1 MDEGDWVMYEYK
13 ATLKRVVDGDT
24 VWLRVDLG
32 FRIWSETDFRL
43 LGIDAPERVGVN
55 ANPLMAAAS
64 MSYLE
69 SLIVGKELTIQTYKP
84 DKYGR
89 WLVKIY
95 LPDGTDVNAA
105 MVGAGHAVVYP

>member
-1 MDEGDWVMYEYK
+1 MYEYK

-32 FRIWSETDFRL
+32 FRTWVEADFRM
-43 LGIDAPERVGVN
+43 LGIDAAERVGVN
-55 ANPLMAAAS
+55 ANPVLAAAAKA
-64 MSYLE
+64 YLE
-69 SLIVGKELTIQTYKP
+69 GLISGRELTIQTYKP

-95 LPDGTDVNAA
+95 LQDGTDVNAA
-105 MVGAGHAVVYP
+105 MIGAGHAVVYT